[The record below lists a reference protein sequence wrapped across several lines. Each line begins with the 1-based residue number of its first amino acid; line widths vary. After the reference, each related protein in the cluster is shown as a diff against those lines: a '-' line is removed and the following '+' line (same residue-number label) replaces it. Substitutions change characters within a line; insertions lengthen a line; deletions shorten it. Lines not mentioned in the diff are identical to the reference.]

1 LYGLATYRSASSI
14 HLVSPLPVTKAT
26 ISTNNDVVV
35 NGELMVGQNYGGQGT
50 IKSVDNDGK
59 VLEIVYDGRPTKK
72 MTIIKTGLLENKK
85 TT

>member
-1 LYGLATYRSASSI
+1 MYGLATYRSASSI
-14 HLVSPLPVTKAT
+14 HLVSPLTKET

>member
-1 LYGLATYRSASSI
+1 MYGLATYCSASSI
-14 HLVSPLPVTKAT
+14 HLVSPLTKET

-59 VLEIVYDGRPTKK
+59 VLEIVYDGRPN
-72 MTIIKTGLLENKK
+72 EEDDDY
-85 TT
+85 